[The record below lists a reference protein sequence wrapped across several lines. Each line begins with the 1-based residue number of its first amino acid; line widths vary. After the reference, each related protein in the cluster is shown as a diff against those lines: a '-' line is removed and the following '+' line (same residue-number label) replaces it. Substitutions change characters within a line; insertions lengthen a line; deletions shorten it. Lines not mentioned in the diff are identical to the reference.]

1 MTRVL
6 LGLAGVATAVYGW
19 LLLLDNGFG
28 DLVDVATWLV
38 SGVVLHDL
46 VLAPLVIVLVVV
58 TSRVLPDAWRAPAAA
73 ALVVLGSVTLLA
85 IPVLGRF
92 GARVDNPTLLD
103 RSYWAGWALIAALVL
118 LATAAMILGRVRRAA
133 RSSPRRRGRPVA

>member
-1 MTRVL
+1 VTRVL
-6 LGLAGVATAVYGW
+6 LGLTGAVAAAYGG

-38 SGVVLHDL
+38 AGVLLHDL

-58 TSRVLPDAWRAPAAA
+58 AARFLPDAWRAPAAA

-92 GARVDNPTLLD
+92 GERADNPTLLD
-103 RSYWAGWALIAALVL
+103 RSYWAGWALIVGLTLLTTALTITVR
-118 LATAAMILGRVRRAA
+118 ARSARPGRVTD
-133 RSSPRRRGRPVA
+133 P